1 MTTTLA
7 PAPSVAHLDT
17 LLASRPAGDVRLR
30 ATGDPRALPATLE
43 LTAYRIVEH
52 LIGALGS
59 RAATV
64 DVTLTF
70 LADALELEDADP
82 VAGGAMHPLLTLLA
96 AVALATASGGALAQ
110 NFMKD
115 KAEVEKLLTGATFI
129 GVYLR
134 TEAAYTLQFGTDGT
148 LTDTTGAKARWWVD
162 DQARYCRE
170 WLDGKL
176 KGNTGCMNL
185 ELEDG
190 QVALYSEGKKV
201 VEGIVTGK

>member
-1 MTTTLA
+1 MLKPSTT
-7 PAPSVAHLDT
+7 
-17 LLASRPAGDVRLR
+17 VR
-30 ATGDPRALPATLE
+30 A
-43 LTAYRIVEH
+43 
-52 LIGALGS
+52 
-59 RAATV
+59 
-64 DVTLTF
+64 
-70 LADALELEDADP
+70 
-82 VAGGAMHPLLTLLA
+82 LLA
-96 AVALATASGGALAQ
+96 ALALGAASGGALAQ

-134 TEAAYTLQFGTDGT
+134 TESAYTLKFGTDGT

-176 KGNTGCMNL
+176 KGNTG
-185 ELEDG
+185 

-201 VEGIVTGK
+201 VEGIVTGN

>member
-1 MTTTLA
+1 M
-7 PAPSVAHLDT
+7 
-17 LLASRPAGDVRLR
+17 
-30 ATGDPRALPATLE
+30 
-43 LTAYRIVEH
+43 
-52 LIGALGS
+52 
-59 RAATV
+59 
-64 DVTLTF
+64 
-70 LADALELEDADP
+70 
-82 VAGGAMHPLLTLLA
+82 
-96 AVALATASGGALAQ
+96 AQ
-110 NFMKD
+110 KFITD

-134 TEAAYTLQFGTDGT
+134 TEAAYTLKFGSDGT

-176 KGNTGCMNL
+176 KGNTGCMNV

-201 VEGIVTGK
+201 VEGIVTGN

>member
-1 MTTTLA
+1 MS
-7 PAPSVAHLDT
+7 PIPFIS
-17 LLASRPAGDVRLR
+17 
-30 ATGDPRALPATLE
+30 
-43 LTAYRIVEH
+43 
-52 LIGALGS
+52 
-59 RAATV
+59 
-64 DVTLTF
+64 
-70 LADALELEDADP
+70 
-82 VAGGAMHPLLTLLA
+82 LTLLA
-96 AVALATASGGALAQ
+96 ALAFSAASGGALAQ
-110 NFMKD
+110 NFITD
-115 KAEVEKLLTGATFI
+115 KAQVETLLTGATFI

-134 TEAAYTLQFGTDGT
+134 TESAYTLKFGTDGT

-176 KGNTGCMNL
+176 KGNTGCMNV